1 MPEICINY
9 PILHIHA
16 DGDDDDDVT
25 QSDYKMADKWTER
38 RAAHT
43 HTQRDTDTERQL
55 ARSRRLVAA
64 VWFSLSLSL
73 SSCCC
78 CHLRHNYATFVC
90 STERGRGEGS
100 VGSWG
105 RSQHCHC
112 CGLNVLRILNAICI
126 CHFVFNI
133 NIAHSLSHTLTLT
146 VSLSLPH
153 SGRCIQETQTGTQ
166 QRPVNGFRRH
176 HIARKWTFLAES
188 ARRPHPNHSILPNAS
203 QTKTSNHIHTGQYTP
218 PPPLQPLLR
227 HLFKH
232 SSLLSL
238 SLWLSAC
245 RT

>member
-1 MPEICINY
+1 MQHC
-9 PILHIHA
+9 LGQGA
-16 DGDDDDDVT
+16 
-25 QSDYKMADKWTER
+25 
-38 RAAHT
+38 
-43 HTQRDTDTERQL
+43 
-55 ARSRRLVAA
+55 
-64 VWFSLSLSL
+64 
-73 SSCCC
+73 
-78 CHLRHNYATFVC
+78 
-90 STERGRGEGS
+90 

-105 RSQHCHC
+105 RGHHWHC

-133 NIAHSLSHTLTLT
+133 NIAHSSSLTHSLSLSHSLTLS
-146 VSLSLPH
+146 VSLFLPH

-203 QTKTSNHIHTGQYTP
+203 QTKTSNHIHTGQYTTP
-218 PPPLQPLLR
+218 PPPIEPLLR

-232 SSLLSL
+232 PSLPLTL
-238 SLWLSAC
+238 VVCL